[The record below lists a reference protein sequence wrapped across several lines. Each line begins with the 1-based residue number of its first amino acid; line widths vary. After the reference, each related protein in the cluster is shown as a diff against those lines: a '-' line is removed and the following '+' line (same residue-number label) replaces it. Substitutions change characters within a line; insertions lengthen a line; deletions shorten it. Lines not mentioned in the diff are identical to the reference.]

1 MGAPVIN
8 VRGLRKSYGGV
19 EAVRGVDLDVAA
31 GEVFAFVGPNGA
43 GKTTTVEGYRERTRG
58 DVSVL
63 GVDPAHGTR
72 GWRAR
77 IGVVLQSST
86 PEPRLTVGETIALYA
101 GYYPS
106 ARPVDEVLAMVG
118 LDGARERR
126 AGRLSGGQ
134 RRRLDVGVA
143 LVGKPELL
151 FLDEPTTGF
160 DPAARRSFWQMIEGL
175 SAAGTTIFLTTHY
188 MEEAQALAN
197 RVAIIRAG
205 TIVAEGTP
213 AELTARAS
221 ARTVVRFTV
230 PRGVGV
236 ADLPAAVRNR
246 VTASGARLELDTESP
261 VPDLAALCGWAVER
275 GVALDG
281 LEATRPALE
290 DVYLE
295 LTEDP

>member
-1 MGAPVIN
+1 
-8 VRGLRKSYGGV
+8 
-19 EAVRGVDLDVAA
+19 
-31 GEVFAFVGPNGA
+31 
-43 GKTTTVEGYRERTRG
+43 
-58 DVSVL
+58 
-63 GVDPAHGTR
+63 
-72 GWRAR
+72 
-77 IGVVLQSST
+77 
-86 PEPRLTVGETIALYA
+86 LTVGETIGLYA

-118 LDGARERR
+118 LDDERSRR

-175 SAAGTTIFLTTHY
+175 SATGTTILLTTHY
-188 MEEAQALAN
+188 MEEAQVLAD

-205 TIVAEGTP
+205 AIVAEGSP
-213 AELTARAS
+213 AELTARAGT
-221 ARTVVRFTV
+221 RTVVRFTV
-230 PRGVGV
+230 PRGISV
-236 ADLPAAVRNR
+236 ADLPSAVRER
-246 VTASGARLELDTESP
+246 VTARGTGLELDTETP

-275 GVALDG
+275 GVALEG
-281 LEATRPALE
+281 LEATRPDLE

-295 LTEDP
+295 LTEDR